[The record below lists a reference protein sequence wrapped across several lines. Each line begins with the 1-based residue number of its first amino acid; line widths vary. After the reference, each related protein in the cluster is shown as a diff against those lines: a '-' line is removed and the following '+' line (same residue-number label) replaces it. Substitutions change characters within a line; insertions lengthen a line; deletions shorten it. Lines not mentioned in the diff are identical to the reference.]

1 MVCQGLI
8 KPAVVKLVIIVTIVL
23 IVCCMLSVTAATIK
37 TGVLKQSVEKNASQ
51 NQSSENSDN
60 QVTPLKTATVSA
72 NISQMKKFSG
82 KIFDQTTLPDGSK
95 IIQNMTIFDKTL
107 LLNRPLESD
116 EDIIPFSTDSS
127 NGTCSLED
135 EVEWVTG
142 APDRY
147 HVYYLALLRSS
158 VLLRSWGILGYSS
171 ELNEFRGLD
180 STPFHSYPEGT
191 EPFIIT
197 PYFDVE
203 ANKVVIIPAGITSTD
218 RREISIDLQC
228 HPSQLFNGYYK
239 GSDSVADGQ
248 LWGRGL
254 WSIYLQRIGE

>member
-1 MVCQGLI
+1 MKKI
-8 KPAVVKLVIIVTIVL
+8 HHKINP
-23 IVCCMLSVTAATIK
+23 
-37 TGVLKQSVEKNASQ
+37 
-51 NQSSENSDN
+51 SENSDN
-60 QVTPLKTATVSA
+60 QVTPLKTATVST
-72 NISQMKKFSG
+72 NISQMKKSSD

-95 IIQNMTIFDKTL
+95 IIQKMAIFNKTL
-107 LLNRPLESD
+107 LLNRPSLSNEGL
-116 EDIIPFSTDSS
+116 IPFLQDSS

-147 HVYYLALLRSS
+147 HAYYL
-158 VLLRSWGILGYSS
+158 VLLREEVLLHSWGLLGYSS

-180 STPFHSYPEGT
+180 SSPFHSYPEGT

-203 ANKVVIIPAGITSTD
+203 ANKVVIIPEGIRSTH

-228 HPSQLFNGYYK
+228 HPSRLFNGYYR
-239 GSDSVADGQ
+239 GSGIVADGQ

-254 WSIYLQRIGE
+254 WSIYLLRIGE